1 MEAKKAE
8 QEKLWSGMEAEF
20 SGQNAETVVR
30 DRKGRKLEMLS
41 EFMNQ
46 VMSMYG
52 IDEADRVFG
61 WVLKDRRYLTLF
73 WFWYGQQEAFKEGK
87 AAKQAKEEYE
97 WGRGLVQKGKDEE
110 YKKELEDIKNQPF
123 AR

>member
-1 MEAKKAE
+1 MDAKKAE
-8 QEKLWSGMEAEF
+8 QDKLWSGMEAEF

-30 DRKGRKLEMLS
+30 DRRGRKLEMLN

-46 VMSMYG
+46 VKCWSFILFPCKRECFGFLTCEMYG
-52 IDEADRVFG
+52 
-61 WVLKDRRYLTLF
+61 
-73 WFWYGQQEAFKEGK
+73 QEAFKEGR

-97 WGRGLVQKGKDEE
+97 WGRGLVQKEKDDEFR
-110 YKKELEDIKNQPF
+110 KELEDIKNAPF